1 MSKQTFSIW
10 LLPIDSDHNYLSKI
24 IQSLSEEHDAPFFQ
38 PHCTLFS
45 SFSDIYSAKKIIDQ
59 LNLDSF
65 DLDVRR
71 ISQSSDIWK
80 TVFIELKNSSQLQN
94 LNCLLKGL
102 KDEDYLFSPHIS
114 LIYKLLDVNKL
125 RLALPVTFPVTFPS
139 RFATIDPTVPE
150 TTSELIDAS
159 GIKVNFPA
167 ESS

>member
-45 SFSDIYSAKKIIDQ
+45 SFSDLYSAKKIIDQ
-59 LNLDSF
+59 L
-65 DLDVRR
+65 DLDFFDVEVRR

-114 LIYKLLDVNKL
+114 LIYKLLDVNKRKKIIQSL
-125 RLALPVTFPVTFPS
+125 SVKKSFSFGKISIVNTAGHVES
-139 RFATIDPTVPE
+139 WETVYS
-150 TTSELIDAS
+150 T
-159 GIKVNFPA
+159 
-167 ESS
+167 

>member
-24 IQSLSEEHDAPFFQ
+24 IQSLCEEHDAPFFQ

-114 LIYKLLDVNKL
+114 LIYKLLDVNKRKKIIQSL
-125 RLALPVTFPVTFPS
+125 SIKKSFSFGKISIVNTAGHVES
-139 RFATIDPTVPE
+139 WETVYS
-150 TTSELIDAS
+150 T
-159 GIKVNFPA
+159 
-167 ESS
+167 

>member
-59 LNLDSF
+59 I
-65 DLDVRR
+65 DLDFFDVEVRR

-94 LNCLLKGL
+94 LNCLSKGL

-114 LIYKLLDVNKL
+114 LIYKLLDVNKRKKIIQSL
-125 RLALPVTFPVTFPS
+125 SIKKSFSFGKISIVNTAGHVES
-139 RFATIDPTVPE
+139 WETVYS
-150 TTSELIDAS
+150 T
-159 GIKVNFPA
+159 
-167 ESS
+167 

>member
-24 IQSLSEEHDAPFFQ
+24 IQSLSKEHNAPFFQ

-59 LNLDSF
+59 I
-65 DLDVRR
+65 DLDFFDVEVRR

-114 LIYKLLDVNKL
+114 LIYKLLDVNKRKKITQSL
-125 RLALPVTFPVTFPS
+125 SIKKSFSFGKISIVNTAGHVES
-139 RFATIDPTVPE
+139 WETVYS
-150 TTSELIDAS
+150 T
-159 GIKVNFPA
+159 
-167 ESS
+167 

>member
-59 LNLDSF
+59 I
-65 DLDVRR
+65 DLDFFDVEVRR

-114 LIYKLLDVNKL
+114 LIYKLLDVNKRKKITQSL
-125 RLALPVTFPVTFPS
+125 SIKKSFSFGKISIVNTAGHVES
-139 RFATIDPTVPE
+139 WETVYS
-150 TTSELIDAS
+150 T
-159 GIKVNFPA
+159 
-167 ESS
+167 

>member
-1 MSKQTFSIW
+1 MAPATPYGHSGIAIIR
-10 LLPIDSDHNYLSKI
+10 LNGPNARKI

-59 LNLDSF
+59 I
-65 DLDVRR
+65 DLDFFDVEVRS

-114 LIYKLLDVNKL
+114 LIYKLLDVNKRKKITQSL
-125 RLALPVTFPVTFPS
+125 SIKKSFSFGKISIVNTAGHVES
-139 RFATIDPTVPE
+139 WETVYS
-150 TTSELIDAS
+150 T
-159 GIKVNFPA
+159 
-167 ESS
+167 

>member
-24 IQSLSEEHDAPFFQ
+24 IQSLSKEHNAPFFQ

-59 LNLDSF
+59 I
-65 DLDVRR
+65 DLDFFDVEVRS

-114 LIYKLLDVNKL
+114 LIYKLLDVNKRKKITQSL
-125 RLALPVTFPVTFPS
+125 SIKKSFSFGKISIVNTMGHVES
-139 RFATIDPTVPE
+139 WETVYS
-150 TTSELIDAS
+150 T
-159 GIKVNFPA
+159 
-167 ESS
+167 

>member
-24 IQSLSEEHDAPFFQ
+24 IQSLSEEHDVPFFQ

-59 LNLDSF
+59 I
-65 DLDVRR
+65 DLDFFDVEVRR

-94 LNCLLKGL
+94 SNCLLKGL
-102 KDEDYLFSPHIS
+102 KDEDYLFYPHIS
-114 LIYKLLDVNKL
+114 LIYKLLDVNKRKKIIQSL
-125 RLALPVTFPVTFPS
+125 SIKKSFSFGKISIVNTAGHVES
-139 RFATIDPTVPE
+139 WETVYS
-150 TTSELIDAS
+150 T
-159 GIKVNFPA
+159 
-167 ESS
+167 

>member
-1 MSKQTFSIW
+1 MSKKTFSIW

-59 LNLDSF
+59 I
-65 DLDVRR
+65 DLDFFDVEVRS

-114 LIYKLLDVNKL
+114 LIYKLLDVNKRKKITQSL
-125 RLALPVTFPVTFPS
+125 SIKKSFSFGKISIVNTAGHVES
-139 RFATIDPTVPE
+139 WETVYS
-150 TTSELIDAS
+150 T
-159 GIKVNFPA
+159 
-167 ESS
+167 

>member
-24 IQSLSEEHDAPFFQ
+24 IQSLSEELDAPFFQ

-59 LNLDSF
+59 I
-65 DLDVRR
+65 DLDFFDVEVRR

-114 LIYKLLDVNKL
+114 LIYKLLDVNKRKKIIQSL
-125 RLALPVTFPVTFPS
+125 SIKKSFSFGKISIVNTTGLVES
-139 RFATIDPTVPE
+139 WETVYN
-150 TTSELIDAS
+150 T
-159 GIKVNFPA
+159 
-167 ESS
+167 

>member
-45 SFSDIYSAKKIIDQ
+45 SFSDLYSAKKIIDQ
-59 LNLDSF
+59 L
-65 DLDVRR
+65 DLDFFDVEVRR

-114 LIYKLLDVNKL
+114 LIYKLLDVNKRKKIIQSL
-125 RLALPVTFPVTFPS
+125 SIKKSFSFGKISIVNTAGHVES
-139 RFATIDPTVPE
+139 WETVYS
-150 TTSELIDAS
+150 T
-159 GIKVNFPA
+159 
-167 ESS
+167 

>member
-59 LNLDSF
+59 I
-65 DLDVRR
+65 DLDFFDVEVRS

-114 LIYKLLDVNKL
+114 LIYKLLDVNKRKKITQSL
-125 RLALPVTFPVTFPS
+125 SIKKSFSFGKISIVNTAGHVES
-139 RFATIDPTVPE
+139 WETVYR
-150 TTSELIDAS
+150 T
-159 GIKVNFPA
+159 
-167 ESS
+167 

>member
-45 SFSDIYSAKKIIDQ
+45 SFSDLYSAKKIIDQ
-59 LNLDSF
+59 L
-65 DLDVRR
+65 DLDFFDVEVRR

-114 LIYKLLDVNKL
+114 LIYKLLDVNKRKKITQSL
-125 RLALPVTFPVTFPS
+125 SIKKSFSFGKISIVNTAGHVES
-139 RFATIDPTVPE
+139 WETVYS
-150 TTSELIDAS
+150 T
-159 GIKVNFPA
+159 
-167 ESS
+167 

>member
-24 IQSLSEEHDAPFFQ
+24 IQSLSEDHDAPFFQ

-59 LNLDSF
+59 I
-65 DLDVRR
+65 DLDFFDVEVRS

-114 LIYKLLDVNKL
+114 LIYKLLDVNKRKKITQSL
-125 RLALPVTFPVTFPS
+125 SIKKSFSFGKISIVNTMGHVES
-139 RFATIDPTVPE
+139 WETVYS
-150 TTSELIDAS
+150 T
-159 GIKVNFPA
+159 
-167 ESS
+167 

>member
-1 MSKQTFSIW
+1 MTKQTFSIW

-59 LNLDSF
+59 I
-65 DLDVRR
+65 DLDFFDVEVRR

-114 LIYKLLDVNKL
+114 LIYKLLDVNKRKKITQSL
-125 RLALPVTFPVTFPS
+125 SIKKSFSFGKISIVNTAGHVES
-139 RFATIDPTVPE
+139 WETVYS
-150 TTSELIDAS
+150 T
-159 GIKVNFPA
+159 
-167 ESS
+167 

>member
-45 SFSDIYSAKKIIDQ
+45 SFSDMYSAKKIIDQ
-59 LNLDSF
+59 LDLDSF
-65 DLDVRR
+65 DVDVRR

-80 TVFIELKNSSQLQN
+80 TVFIELKSSLQLQN
-94 LNCLLKGL
+94 LNFLLKGL

-114 LIYKLLDVNKL
+114 LIYKLLDINKRKKIIQSLSIKKSFSFGKISIVNTTGL
-125 RLALPVTFPVTFPS
+125 VES
-139 RFATIDPTVPE
+139 WETVYN
-150 TTSELIDAS
+150 T
-159 GIKVNFPA
+159 
-167 ESS
+167 

>member
-45 SFSDIYSAKKIIDQ
+45 SFSDLYSAKKIIDQ
-59 LNLDSF
+59 L
-65 DLDVRR
+65 DLDFFDVEVRR

-94 LNCLLKGL
+94 SNCLLKGL

-114 LIYKLLDVNKL
+114 LIYKLLDVNKRKKIIQSL
-125 RLALPVTFPVTFPS
+125 SIKKSFSFGKISIVNTAGHVES
-139 RFATIDPTVPE
+139 WETVYS
-150 TTSELIDAS
+150 T
-159 GIKVNFPA
+159 
-167 ESS
+167 

>member
-59 LNLDSF
+59 I
-65 DLDVRR
+65 DLDFFDVEVRR

-94 LNCLLKGL
+94 SNCLLKGL

-114 LIYKLLDVNKL
+114 LIYKLLDVNKRKKIIQSL
-125 RLALPVTFPVTFPS
+125 SIKKSFSFGKISIVNTAGHVES
-139 RFATIDPTVPE
+139 WETVYS
-150 TTSELIDAS
+150 T
-159 GIKVNFPA
+159 
-167 ESS
+167 

>member
-24 IQSLSEEHDAPFFQ
+24 IQSLSEELDAPFFQ

-59 LNLDSF
+59 I
-65 DLDVRR
+65 DLDFFDVEVRR

-94 LNCLLKGL
+94 LNCLSKGL

-114 LIYKLLDVNKL
+114 LIYKLLDVNKRKKITQSL
-125 RLALPVTFPVTFPS
+125 SIKKSFSFGKISIVNTMGHVES
-139 RFATIDPTVPE
+139 WETVYS
-150 TTSELIDAS
+150 T
-159 GIKVNFPA
+159 
-167 ESS
+167 

>member
-59 LNLDSF
+59 I
-65 DLDVRR
+65 DLDFFDVEVRS

-102 KDEDYLFSPHIS
+102 KDEDYLFYPHIS
-114 LIYKLLDVNKL
+114 LIYKLLDINKRKKIIQSLSIKKSFSFGKISIVNTTGH
-125 RLALPVTFPVTFPS
+125 VES
-139 RFATIDPTVPE
+139 WETVYN
-150 TTSELIDAS
+150 T
-159 GIKVNFPA
+159 
-167 ESS
+167 

>member
-45 SFSDIYSAKKIIDQ
+45 SFSDMYSAKKIIDQ
-59 LNLDSF
+59 LDLDSF
-65 DLDVRR
+65 DVDVRR

-80 TVFIELKNSSQLQN
+80 TVFIELKSSLQLQN
-94 LNCLLKGL
+94 LNFLLKGL

-114 LIYKLLDVNKL
+114 LIYKLLDINKRKKIIQSLSIKKSFSFGKISIVNTTGH
-125 RLALPVTFPVTFPS
+125 VES
-139 RFATIDPTVPE
+139 WETVYN
-150 TTSELIDAS
+150 T
-159 GIKVNFPA
+159 
-167 ESS
+167 

>member
-1 MSKQTFSIW
+1 MSKKTFSIW

-59 LNLDSF
+59 I
-65 DLDVRR
+65 DLDFFDVEVRS

-102 KDEDYLFSPHIS
+102 KDEGYLFSPHIS
-114 LIYKLLDVNKL
+114 LIYKLLDVNKRKKITQSL
-125 RLALPVTFPVTFPS
+125 SIKKSFSFGKISIVNTAGHVES
-139 RFATIDPTVPE
+139 WETVYS
-150 TTSELIDAS
+150 T
-159 GIKVNFPA
+159 
-167 ESS
+167 

>member
-24 IQSLSEEHDAPFFQ
+24 IQSLSEDHDAPFFQ

-59 LNLDSF
+59 I
-65 DLDVRR
+65 DLDFFDVELRR

-114 LIYKLLDVNKL
+114 LIYKLLDVNKRKKITQSL
-125 RLALPVTFPVTFPS
+125 SIKKSFSFGKISIVNTAGHVES
-139 RFATIDPTVPE
+139 WETVYS
-150 TTSELIDAS
+150 T
-159 GIKVNFPA
+159 
-167 ESS
+167 

>member
-24 IQSLSEEHDAPFFQ
+24 IQSLSEDHDAPFFQ

-65 DLDVRR
+65 DVDVRR

-114 LIYKLLDVNKL
+114 LIYKLLDVNKRKKITQSL
-125 RLALPVTFPVTFPS
+125 SIKKSFSFGKISIVNTAGHVES
-139 RFATIDPTVPE
+139 WETVYS
-150 TTSELIDAS
+150 T
-159 GIKVNFPA
+159 
-167 ESS
+167 

>member
-59 LNLDSF
+59 I
-65 DLDVRR
+65 DLDFFDVEVSR

-94 LNCLLKGL
+94 LNCLSKGL

-114 LIYKLLDVNKL
+114 LIYKLLDVNKRKKITQSL
-125 RLALPVTFPVTFPS
+125 SIKKSFSFGKISIVNTMGHVES
-139 RFATIDPTVPE
+139 WETVYS
-150 TTSELIDAS
+150 T
-159 GIKVNFPA
+159 
-167 ESS
+167 

>member
-24 IQSLSEEHDAPFFQ
+24 IQSLSEDHDAPFFQ

-59 LNLDSF
+59 I
-65 DLDVRR
+65 DLDFFDVEVRR

-114 LIYKLLDVNKL
+114 LIYKLLDVNKRKKIIQSL
-125 RLALPVTFPVTFPS
+125 SIKKSFSFGKISIVNTAGHVES
-139 RFATIDPTVPE
+139 WETVYS
-150 TTSELIDAS
+150 T
-159 GIKVNFPA
+159 
-167 ESS
+167 

>member
-1 MSKQTFSIW
+1 MSKKTFSIW

-24 IQSLSEEHDAPFFQ
+24 IQSLSEDHDAPFFQ

-59 LNLDSF
+59 I
-65 DLDVRR
+65 DLDFFDVEVRS

-114 LIYKLLDVNKL
+114 LIYKLLDVNKRKKITQSL
-125 RLALPVTFPVTFPS
+125 SIKKSFSFGKISIVNTMGHVES
-139 RFATIDPTVPE
+139 WETVYS
-150 TTSELIDAS
+150 T
-159 GIKVNFPA
+159 
-167 ESS
+167 

>member
-59 LNLDSF
+59 I
-65 DLDVRR
+65 DLDFFDVEVRS

-114 LIYKLLDVNKL
+114 LIYKLLDFNKRKKIIQSLSIKKSFSFGKISIVNT
-125 RLALPVTFPVTFPS
+125 AGHVES
-139 RFATIDPTVPE
+139 WETVYS
-150 TTSELIDAS
+150 T
-159 GIKVNFPA
+159 
-167 ESS
+167 

>member
-59 LNLDSF
+59 I
-65 DLDVRR
+65 DLDFFDVEVRS

-114 LIYKLLDVNKL
+114 LIYKLLDVNKRKKIIQSL
-125 RLALPVTFPVTFPS
+125 SIKKSFSFGKISIVNTMGHVES
-139 RFATIDPTVPE
+139 WETVYS
-150 TTSELIDAS
+150 T
-159 GIKVNFPA
+159 
-167 ESS
+167 

>member
-45 SFSDIYSAKKIIDQ
+45 SFSDLYSAKKIIDQ
-59 LNLDSF
+59 L
-65 DLDVRR
+65 DLDFFDVEVRR

-114 LIYKLLDVNKL
+114 LIYKLLDVNKRKKIIQSL
-125 RLALPVTFPVTFPS
+125 SIKKSFSFGKILIVNTAGHVES
-139 RFATIDPTVPE
+139 WDTVYS
-150 TTSELIDAS
+150 T
-159 GIKVNFPA
+159 
-167 ESS
+167 

>member
-59 LNLDSF
+59 I
-65 DLDVRR
+65 DLDFFDVEVRR

-114 LIYKLLDVNKL
+114 LIFKLLDVNKRKKIIQSL
-125 RLALPVTFPVTFPS
+125 SIKKSFSFGKISIVNTAGHVES
-139 RFATIDPTVPE
+139 WETVYS
-150 TTSELIDAS
+150 T
-159 GIKVNFPA
+159 
-167 ESS
+167 

>member
-59 LNLDSF
+59 I
-65 DLDVRR
+65 DLDFFDVEVRS

-94 LNCLLKGL
+94 SNCLLKGL

-114 LIYKLLDVNKL
+114 LIYKLLDVNKRKKITQSL
-125 RLALPVTFPVTFPS
+125 S
-139 RFATIDPTVPE
+139 
-150 TTSELIDAS
+150 
-159 GIKVNFPA
+159 IKKSFSFGKISIVNTMGHV
-167 ESS
+167 ESWEAVYST

>member
-24 IQSLSEEHDAPFFQ
+24 IQSLSEEYDAPFFQ

-59 LNLDSF
+59 I
-65 DLDVRR
+65 DLDFFDVEVRS

-114 LIYKLLDVNKL
+114 LIYKLLDVNKRKKIIQSL
-125 RLALPVTFPVTFPS
+125 SIKKSFSFGKISIVNTAGHVES
-139 RFATIDPTVPE
+139 WETVYS
-150 TTSELIDAS
+150 T
-159 GIKVNFPA
+159 
-167 ESS
+167 

>member
-24 IQSLSEEHDAPFFQ
+24 IQSLSEELDAPFFQ

-59 LNLDSF
+59 I
-65 DLDVRR
+65 DLDFFDVKVRR

-102 KDEDYLFSPHIS
+102 KDEDCLFSPHIS
-114 LIYKLLDVNKL
+114 LIYKLLDVNKRKKIIQSL
-125 RLALPVTFPVTFPS
+125 SIKKSFSFGKISIVNTAGHVES
-139 RFATIDPTVPE
+139 WETVYS
-150 TTSELIDAS
+150 T
-159 GIKVNFPA
+159 
-167 ESS
+167 

>member
-1 MSKQTFSIW
+1 MFKQTFSIW

-24 IQSLSEEHDAPFFQ
+24 IQSLSEDHDAPFFQ

-59 LNLDSF
+59 I
-65 DLDVRR
+65 DLDFFDVEVRS

-114 LIYKLLDVNKL
+114 LIYKLLDVNKRKKITQSL
-125 RLALPVTFPVTFPS
+125 SIKKSFSFGKISIVNTAGHVES
-139 RFATIDPTVPE
+139 WETVYS
-150 TTSELIDAS
+150 T
-159 GIKVNFPA
+159 
-167 ESS
+167 